1 MLFEQMLFIGR
12 SENGIEYGK
21 YMLQE
26 LKICAKIALIAEYFK
41 RLEMYI
47 DIVALTDIAKKAGL
61 AILEIYNNESQFGSV
76 ELKSDNSPLT
86 LADKKSNMIITKALT
101 EKYPQIPILS
111 EEGKMTDFSIRKNW
125 GRFWLVDP
133 LDGTKEFLK
142 RNGEF
147 TVNIALI
154 ENNLPVFGIIYV
166 PVTDTFYVGDSQH
179 KKVFKIHEDGQQ
191 ELLKVNRK
199 TKNRIAVG
207 SRSHSSEAESEL
219 LRSYDVVDVISVG
232 SSLKFCMVAEGKADI
247 YYRHGP
253 TMEWDTAAG
262 QAIVE
267 AAGGTV
273 LTYPGKLQF
282 HYNKEILTNS
292 SFLVLASK

>member
-1 MLFEQMLFIGR
+1 MLLEQTLLIGR
-12 SENGIEYGK
+12 AENGIEYGK

-26 LKICAKIALIAEYFK
+26 LKICAKITLIAEYFK

-47 DIVALTDIAKKAGL
+47 DIVALTEIAKKAGL

-76 ELKSDNSPLT
+76 ELKSDKSPLT
-86 LADKKSNMIITKALT
+86 LADKNSNLIITKVLT
-101 EKYPQIPILS
+101 EIYPQIPVLS

-125 GRFWLVDP
+125 DSFWLVDP

-154 ENNLPVFGIIYV
+154 ENNFPVLGIIYV
-166 PVTDTFYVGDSQH
+166 PVTETFYIGDTKN
-179 KKVFKIHEDGQQ
+179 KKALKIHKDGR
-191 ELLKVNRK
+191 EEVLKVNNN
-199 TKNRIAVG
+199 THNIIAVG
-207 SRSHSSEAESEL
+207 SRSHSSDAESEL
-219 LRSYDVVDVISVG
+219 LKTYNVTDIISVG
-232 SSLKFCMVAEGKADI
+232 SSLKFCMVAEGKANI

-267 AAGGTV
+267 AAGGKV
-273 LTYPGKLQF
+273 LTYPGQEIF

-292 SFLVLASK
+292 SFLVLGFK